1 VRSKRIDDK
10 ILRISHFS
18 VDKSG
23 LIRYKALT
31 LAELGGATSRRPPR
45 QSFSE
50 HPIVSIKSRWQE
62 RRRRKAAQD
71 ALGEMTERAARLGIT
86 PERVLEEYRRI
97 AFANLSHIVHWSDTG
112 MSFKPDGEL
121 DPDDIA
127 AIAEIVE
134 SAKEG
139 KPYRVKLY
147 DKKAA
152 LDAIARYLG
161 MAPPPVATTE
171 DEPTRDDGDEHRA
184 ALILELDRLAA
195 QMAKRSADRKPQS

>member
-1 VRSKRIDDK
+1 V
-10 ILRISHFS
+10 
-18 VDKSG
+18 
-23 LIRYKALT
+23 T
-31 LAELGGATSRRPPR
+31 
-45 QSFSE
+45 
-50 HPIVSIKSRWQE
+50 IKSRWEE
-62 RRRRKAAQD
+62 RRRRKAAQA
-71 ALGEMTERAARLGIT
+71 ALEEQTARAARLGIT

-97 AFANLSHIVHWSDTG
+97 AFANLSHIVHWSDAG
-112 MSFKPDGEL
+112 MQFKPDGEL
-121 DPDDIA
+121 DPDDVA

-161 MAPPPVATTE
+161 MVPPPLATPNE
-171 DEPTRDDGDEHRA
+171 DEPPRDDGEDHRA

-195 QMAKRSADRKPQS
+195 QRAKGPPDRKPQC

>member
-1 VRSKRIDDK
+1 
-10 ILRISHFS
+10 
-18 VDKSG
+18 
-23 LIRYKALT
+23 
-31 LAELGGATSRRPPR
+31 
-45 QSFSE
+45 
-50 HPIVSIKSRWQE
+50 VSIKSRWQE
-62 RRRRKAAQD
+62 RRRRKAAQT
-71 ALGEMTERAARLGIT
+71 ALDEMTERAARLGIT
-86 PERVLEEYRRI
+86 PDRVLEEYRRI

-161 MAPPPVATTE
+161 MVPPPLPTTKE
-171 DEPTRDDGDEHRA
+171 DEQPRDAGEDHRA
-184 ALILELDRLAA
+184 ALIHELDRLAA
-195 QMAKRSADRKPQS
+195 QMGKGSPDRKPQC

>member
-1 VRSKRIDDK
+1 VTIRS
-10 ILRISHFS
+10 L
-18 VDKSG
+18 
-23 LIRYKALT
+23 
-31 LAELGGATSRRPPR
+31 
-45 QSFSE
+45 
-50 HPIVSIKSRWQE
+50 WQQ
-62 RRRRKAAQD
+62 RRRKKAAQA
-71 ALGEMTERAARLGIT
+71 ALEEMNARAARLGIT

-97 AFANLSHIVHWSDTG
+97 AFANLSHIVHWSDAG
-112 MSFKPDGEL
+112 MQFKPDGEL

-161 MAPPPVATTE
+161 MVPPPLATTNE
-171 DEPTRDDGDEHRA
+171 DSEPRDDAVDYREV
-184 ALILELDRLAA
+184 LIRKLDRLAS
-195 QMAKRSADRKPQS
+195 QMGERPAGLEPGKPGGG

>member
-1 VRSKRIDDK
+1 M
-10 ILRISHFS
+10 
-18 VDKSG
+18 
-23 LIRYKALT
+23 
-31 LAELGGATSRRPPR
+31 
-45 QSFSE
+45 
-50 HPIVSIKSRWQE
+50 SITSRWQE
-62 RRRRKAAQD
+62 RRRRKAAQA

-112 MSFKPDGEL
+112 MSFKPDREL

-161 MAPPPVATTE
+161 MMPPPVTTKE
-171 DEPTRDDGDEHRA
+171 DEPTRDDGEDPRER
-184 ALILELDRLAA
+184 LIRKLDRLAA
-195 QMAKRSADRKPQS
+195 QIAKRSADPKPEP

>member
-1 VRSKRIDDK
+1 M
-10 ILRISHFS
+10 
-18 VDKSG
+18 
-23 LIRYKALT
+23 T
-31 LAELGGATSRRPPR
+31 
-45 QSFSE
+45 
-50 HPIVSIKSRWQE
+50 IKSRWQE
-62 RRRRKAAQD
+62 HRRRKAAQA
-71 ALGEMTERAARLGIT
+71 ALEEMTARAAHIGIT

-97 AFANLSHIVHWSDTG
+97 AFANLSHIVHWSDEG
-112 MSFKPDGEL
+112 MRFKADGEL

-161 MAPPPVATTE
+161 MVPPPLATPNE
-171 DEPTRDDGDEHRA
+171 DEQPRDDGEDHRA

-195 QMAKRSADRKPQS
+195 QRAKGPPDRKPRS

>member
-1 VRSKRIDDK
+1 
-10 ILRISHFS
+10 
-18 VDKSG
+18 
-23 LIRYKALT
+23 
-31 LAELGGATSRRPPR
+31 
-45 QSFSE
+45 
-50 HPIVSIKSRWQE
+50 
-62 RRRRKAAQD
+62 
-71 ALGEMTERAARLGIT
+71 MTERAAPLGIT

-97 AFANLSHIVHWSDTG
+97 AFANLSHIVHWSDAG
-112 MSFKPDGEL
+112 MQFKADGEL

-161 MAPPPVATTE
+161 MMPPPTATTNENEQSLE
-171 DEPTRDDGDEHRA
+171 DQVDYREV
-184 ALILELDRLAA
+184 LIRKLDRLAA
-195 QMAKRSADRKPQS
+195 QMGKRPDGPESPSKKNGFTLNELGVSGGAA

>member
-1 VRSKRIDDK
+1 M
-10 ILRISHFS
+10 
-18 VDKSG
+18 
-23 LIRYKALT
+23 T
-31 LAELGGATSRRPPR
+31 
-45 QSFSE
+45 
-50 HPIVSIKSRWQE
+50 IKSRWQE
-62 RRRRKAAQD
+62 RRRRLAAQ
-71 ALGEMTERAARLGIT
+71 ATLEEQTARAARLGIT

-97 AFANLSHIVHWSDTG
+97 AFANLSHIVHWSDAG
-112 MSFKPDGEL
+112 MQFKPDGEL
-121 DPDDIA
+121 DPDDVA

-161 MAPPPVATTE
+161 MVPPPLATPNE
-171 DEPTRDDGDEHRA
+171 DEPPRDDGEDHRA

-195 QMAKRSADRKPQS
+195 QRAKGPPDRKPQC

>member
-1 VRSKRIDDK
+1 M
-10 ILRISHFS
+10 LRYKHFYL
-18 VDKSG
+18 DKSRS
-23 LIRYKALT
+23 IRYKVVT
-31 LAELGGATSRRPPR
+31 LAELGEAIARRRTLIRASRM
-45 QSFSE
+45 
-50 HPIVSIKSRWQE
+50 SITSRWQE
-62 RRRRKAAQD
+62 RRRRKSAQAALD
-71 ALGEMTERAARLGIT
+71 EMTERAARLGIT

-97 AFANLSHIVHWSDTG
+97 AFANLSHIVHLSDTG
-112 MSFKPDGEL
+112 MQFKADGEL

-161 MAPPPVATTE
+161 MVPPPLPTSKE
-171 DEPTRDDGDEHRA
+171 DEAPLEERTDYREV
-184 ALILELDRLAA
+184 LIRRLDRLAA
-195 QMAKRSADRKPQS
+195 KMGERPADPPPAEPGRR